1 MHKTVISTLAL
12 AALAFTSLTCGAYA
26 QPRDCPT
33 PIMKGGCP
41 VVLTQTGPYQ
51 PAPQDD

>member
-12 AALAFTSLTCGAYA
+12 VAVAFMSLTGGAEA
-26 QPRDCPT
+26 RPRDCPM

-41 VVLTQTGPYQ
+41 VVLTQPGPYQ
-51 PAPQDD
+51 PAPQDQ